1 VLRRIFEVNTEE
13 STEQWKN
20 VHNVAPNLCSS
31 THIIRMIEIKENKK
45 SRYMLVALEGEISKK
60 RQLENVKVRD
70 TLEDL
75 TIE

>member
-1 VLRRIFEVNTEE
+1 
-13 STEQWKN
+13 
-20 VHNVAPNLCSS
+20 
-31 THIIRMIEIKENKK
+31 
-45 SRYMLVALEGEISKK
+45 MLVALEGEISKK